1 VIVMKITAIRLD
13 RMRLPLDPPFHAAW
27 DPVPRRHFDATLVRV
42 ETDEG
47 ITGYGSGDTMD
58 GFEPFESLL
67 VGRDPLAIA
76 GHVRTIESIGFHA
89 GRYWPVEAALW
100 DIIGQVTGQ
109 PVSVLFGGAARRLPA
124 YASFGEARSPRARAD
139 AALAAKSAGFRAVK
153 IRISRTDPGISLEAV
168 RATRVVMGD
177 EFVIMADL
185 NQWWRMAGD
194 TSPAFDLETVRRITA
209 ELADLGVFWLEEPL
223 PGGDLDGMRALR
235 QQIRV
240 AGGEMAR
247 TPAELLAALDAGAL
261 DVLQPDVVLSVGMLR
276 ARTIAELAL
285 LRNRWFTPHTWTNG
299 LGLLANLHVVAGV
312 GGGPYV
318 EFPYDPPGW
327 TPERRDFF
335 LTEPVRIDPDG
346 YLTVPDRPGLGAR
359 IDHAAVAR
367 YASPSSM
374 DSRYHP

>member
-1 VIVMKITAIRLD
+1 MKIVAIRLD
-13 RMRLPLDPPFHAAW
+13 RMRLPLDPPFYAAW

-76 GHVRTIESIGFHA
+76 DHVKTIESIGFHT
-89 GRYWPVEAALW
+89 GRYWAVEAALW

-247 TPAELLAALDAGAL
+247 TPAELLAALGAGAL

-335 LTEPVRIDPDG
+335 LAEPVRIDPDG

-367 YASPSSM
+367 YA
-374 DSRYHP
+374 RAT